1 MGRRDLQCFGNECTH
16 FVERYMTEI
25 YGGGYLPKFG
35 MTIKYCTHPDVYVR
49 KGNSEDTGTPL
60 QSINKCPNETN
71 NQR

>member
-1 MGRRDLQCFGNECTH
+1 
-16 FVERYMTEI
+16 MTEI

-35 MTIKYCTHPDVYVR
+35 MTIKYCAHPDVYVR